1 MKNNKSY
8 LTGILGGLVGGF
20 IASVPWILMYV
31 YGKMIL
37 SLLAIII
44 AMGALKGYQLCKGKV
59 NKSLPLI
66 ITIIS
71 LICVTVSTLVI
82 IPVLLIEKQGAN
94 VSIDTLKFLYSYGDF
109 TTAIMKDYIISV
121 LFTFLGISG
130 VISNIK
136 KQLNDGATEN
146 IKANLKEEKVEMK
159 TEEKTEEAKEEVKEE
174 IKEEKKKT
182 TKSTKSKNS
191 KKKEEK

>member
-1 MKNNKSY
+1 MQNNKSY

-31 YGKMIL
+31 YGNMIL

-44 AMGALKGYQLCKGKV
+44 AMGALKGYQLCKGKI

-71 LICVTVSTLVI
+71 LICVSVSTLII
-82 IPVLLIEKQGAN
+82 IPCLLLSKQGATVN
-94 VSIDTLKFLYSYGDF
+94 IDTLKFLYSYGDF
-109 TTAIMKDYIISV
+109 TSAIMKDYIISV

-136 KQLNDGATEN
+136 KQLNDGRVEN
-146 IKANLKEEKVEMK
+146 IKANLKEEKTEAKVIEEDNNEEEIEK
-159 TEEKTEEAKEEVKEE
+159 VEEKEEKEP
-174 IKEEKKKT
+174 KKKT
-182 TKSTKSKNS
+182 TKPKTQ
-191 KKKEEK
+191 KKKETK

>member
-1 MKNNKSY
+1 MEEKRGY
-8 LTGILGGLVGGF
+8 GMGILGAIIGGV
-20 IASVPWILMYV
+20 IGALPWLLIYV
-31 YGKMIL
+31 YGEMIYSIL
-37 SLLAIII
+37 TVLI

-146 IKANLKEEKVEMK
+146 IKANLKEEKVEMNL
-159 TEEKTEEAKEEVKEE
+159 AAV
-174 IKEEKKKT
+174 
-182 TKSTKSKNS
+182 SARGGSS
-191 KKKEEK
+191 R